1 MDDTKINLDNV
12 TFSDLRIHYRTG
24 RAYLIRQE
32 GRTKTY
38 GYRKGMQT
46 DLGDLE
52 ENTWVQLVSGL
63 IQTSGEQQLQKG
75 LLEWE
80 QEHNYCHN
88 SRKEMEIH
96 VLELY
101 TDRIFDNPLWVDY
114 IPFNRKYRP
123 EVLASAKL
131 VWIQTECCKIPAQI
145 TQEQLEKNTSNTYG
159 VPCPLCGRWSAF
171 HICPPEEVSE
181 GG

>member
-63 IQTSGEQQLQKG
+63 IQTSGEQQLQKD

-123 EVLASAKL
+123 EVWPLPSWFGFKRNAAKYLHRSLRNSWRKTPVILTGFPVLFVADGLRFTSAH
-131 VWIQTECCKIPAQI
+131 P
-145 TQEQLEKNTSNTYG
+145 
-159 VPCPLCGRWSAF
+159 RR
-171 HICPPEEVSE
+171 
-181 GG
+181 